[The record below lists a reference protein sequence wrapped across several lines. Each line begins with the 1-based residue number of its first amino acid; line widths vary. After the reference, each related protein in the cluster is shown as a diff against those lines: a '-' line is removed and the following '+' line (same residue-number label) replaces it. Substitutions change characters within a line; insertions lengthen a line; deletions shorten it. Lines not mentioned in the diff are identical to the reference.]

1 MGSTSPERTRPPTI
15 LIVEADE
22 NLGLMLALALK
33 QEAPMSILLAHNGT
47 EASSLMT
54 LATPNLLILENDL
67 PGTKG
72 LDLYDQF
79 SADERLRDIPTLII
93 DPDIPTDALPPHFV
107 HISKPFD
114 VLEVLAMIHQLL
126 SSR

>member
-1 MGSTSPERTRPPTI
+1 MDSSLGKTQLPTI

-33 QEAPMSILLAHNGT
+33 QEAPMRILLAHNSA
-47 EASSLMT
+47 EVFSLVT

-67 PGTKG
+67 PETKG
-72 LDLYDQF
+72 LELYKQF
-79 SADERLRDIPTLII
+79 SADERFKDIPTVII
-93 DPDIPTDALPPHFV
+93 DADVPTDSLPPHFI

-114 VLEVLAMIHQLL
+114 VLEVLALIQQILHI
-126 SSR
+126 